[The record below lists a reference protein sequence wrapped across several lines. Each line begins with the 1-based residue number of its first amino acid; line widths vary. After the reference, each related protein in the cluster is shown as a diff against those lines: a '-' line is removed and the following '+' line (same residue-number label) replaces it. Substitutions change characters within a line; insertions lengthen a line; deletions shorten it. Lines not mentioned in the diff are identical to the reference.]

1 MGSKIKFPFKF
12 SLVLLLLIALY
23 VASCNTTEPPEPLP
37 PYDTIA
43 NTIVITVEWTDLYR
57 IKLKWNK
64 SAIDTSTPYTY
75 SLSQL
80 DEAGNQTTKDFTIT
94 GSDTSYI
101 IGEPD
106 SLQPGARFWF
116 KVEGYNPENKLKD
129 TSQTITAQTLQP
141 TSHNIVWTID
151 TLGQPGN
158 LLYDV
163 WGLDENNVYAVG
175 GVNLDGEVS
184 GIIKWDG
191 VKWNLFPSFDGIK
204 QGIFGFSS
212 DRIFVV
218 GEFSNRGVIGIWD
231 GISWTE

>member
-12 SLVLLLLIALY
+12 SLVLLILISLY
-23 VASCNTTEPPEPLP
+23 VAGCNTTEPPEPLP
-37 PYDTIA
+37 PCDTIA
-43 NTIVITVEWTDLYR
+43 NTIVLTVEWTDLYR

-64 SAIDTSTPYTY
+64 SAIDTATPFTY
-75 SLSQL
+75 RLSQL

-94 GSDTSYI
+94 GTDTSYI

-116 KVEGYNPENKLKD
+116 KVEGYSAENKLKD

-158 LLYDV
+158 FTL
-163 WGLDENNVYAVG
+163 
-175 GVNLDGEVS
+175 
-184 GIIKWDG
+184 
-191 VKWNLFPSFDGIK
+191 
-204 QGIFGFSS
+204 
-212 DRIFVV
+212 
-218 GEFSNRGVIGIWD
+218 
-231 GISWTE
+231 